1 MPFLAPL
8 KALEMFFLLCFYDG
22 IFLIPTCKMNY
33 INMQVHNV
41 DMQHNLCSWA
51 YNLFMSLCNITMLT
65 CNKDK
70 LHVNIVML
78 HIDIGKFSD
87 VCLHYYDAG

>member
-1 MPFLAPL
+1 
-8 KALEMFFLLCFYDG
+8 MFMGLQ
-22 IFLIPTCKMNY
+22 LIHVT
-33 INMQVHNV
+33 
-41 DMQHNLCSWA
+41 MQHNYA
-51 YNLFMSLCNITMLT
+51 DMQQ
-65 CNKDK
+65 DK